1 VRRIRVGTAI
11 LSVILL
17 VAGLVAGS
25 AAAKRGA
32 RGATAARLSA
42 GEKKAMRIVAIKA
55 STSAMAGVL
64 VDVTF
69 GGNMEQ
75 SLGRGGLKAGLVA
88 VILHPKAVGSPT
100 RYIAAEGAGAIGQ
113 TLTRSVPG
121 KVGVVRNGSHF
132 LFFVAGSGLD
142 DVGSVEVKALPKVPA
157 GSRSRPLGPA
167 PILPPPQINGDG
179 WLAIDEVI
187 GGDEKAVDDLEA
199 SLRDSA
205 DCDRVKAAQKS
216 VANYLARA
224 KRRSGTF
231 DELSKKIDAAIATA
245 ERKTSKGQLVA
256 TAGLQGFGAP
266 YAALMK
272 AITGKT
278 PVQAFDSWKAALKS
292 AKLDRK
298 FVDFLSAKNDKL
310 ITRLTDLKG
319 DFDELVA
326 ACESPPKL
334 KPIHMTFNGLEYTTY
349 YKEDATDP
357 AGRTLTYKWGLAIP
371 LDPLCANGFKPN
383 NPEPNYASWYH
394 RDTLEGG
401 PCDHTKFDENGSG
414 HPGDVVV
421 VVSNGV
427 WNCAATYHGSQGP
440 QGQVVDDGPPPQQPC
455 QRVK

>member
-1 VRRIRVGTAI
+1 MAILSAI
-11 LSVILL
+11 LSV
-17 VAGLVAGS
+17 AGLAAGS
-25 AAAKRGA
+25 DAAKRGA

-42 GEKKAMRIVAIKA
+42 GEKKAMRIVSIKA
-55 STSAMAGVL
+55 STSAKAGVL

-113 TLTRSVPG
+113 TLTRSVSG

-132 LFFVAGSGLD
+132 LFFVAGSGLG

-157 GSRSRPLGPA
+157 GSRSRPRETPPISGPA
-167 PILPPPQINGDG
+167 PINGDG

-199 SLRDSA
+199 PLLDSA
-205 DCDRVKAAQKS
+205 NCDRVKEAQKS
-216 VANYLARA
+216 VATYLARA
-224 KRRSGTF
+224 KRRSDTF
-231 DELSKKIDAAIATA
+231 DELSKKIDVAIATA

-266 YAALMK
+266 YAAIMK

-278 PVQAFDSWKAALKS
+278 PIQAFESWKAALKS

-310 ITRLTDLKG
+310 IKRLTNLKKE
-319 DFDELVA
+319 FDALVE
-326 ACESPPKL
+326 ACESPPRL
-334 KPIHMTFNGLEYTTY
+334 KPIHMVFNGVEYTTF
-349 YKEDATDP
+349 YKEEATDP
-357 AGRTLTYKWGLAIP
+357 AGRTLTYKWSLAIP
-371 LDPLCANGFKPN
+371 LDPPCANGFKPN
-383 NPEPNYASWYH
+383 NPEPIYASWYH

-401 PCDHTKFDENGSG
+401 PCDHTKFEENGSG

-427 WNCAATYHGSQGP
+427 WECAATFHGSQGP
-440 QGQVVDDGPPPQQPC
+440 NGQNVDDGPAPQQPC
-455 QRVK
+455 QRAK